1 MIGKQNMSDQEN
13 IMDTQQ
19 PVQEMP
25 LQQVAP
31 APDKKEKKK
40 RPFRLGFLTGMLVML
55 LLCVG
60 TFFAMLFTRRLYL
73 AGGTGIVDAEVMAKA
88 ETIYAYLEAH
98 SIYDYSDE
106 ALREGMLD
114 GLLDGTGDNY
124 AEYYNADEIKELF
137 ADYNGD
143 FCGLGLLLKVREDG
157 AVYVSGVY
165 EDSPAEAAGFQI
177 GDVLMA
183 VDGES
188 VVGMDRYDVA
198 AMVRG
203 PENTEVTLTVYRE
216 DTDETLD
223 ISAVRKQLKKIDV
236 ESRMVSDTV
245 GYIWIKDFDDV
256 TTQQFK
262 DALEKLRAQGMKD
275 LVIDLRTNTGG
286 LFRVALEIAQE
297 LMCKGIIVS
306 IESSDGT
313 LKEYTCDGS
322 KEFEG
327 NIVILTDGYTA
338 SSSEILAGALID
350 NGMAISLGTT
360 TFGKGLVQDFYY
372 LSDGSCIKFTTNQYY
387 TPSGAAING
396 VGIVP
401 AIELDFDGDLYYNE
415 GRDNQIE
422 AAVEYLESL

>member
-1 MIGKQNMSDQEN
+1 MSDQEN
-13 IMDTQQ
+13 IMGTEQ

-25 LQQVAP
+25 LQQAAP
-31 APDKKEKKK
+31 ENKTKKK

-60 TFFAMLFTRRLYL
+60 TFFALLLTRRLYL
-73 AGGTGIVDAEVMAKA
+73 GGGAGIVDADVMAKA
-88 ETIYAYLEAH
+88 EAIFAYLEEH
-98 SIYDYSDE
+98 SIYDFNEQD
-106 ALREGMLD
+106 LRDGMLD

-124 AEYYNADEIKELF
+124 AEYYTAQEIKDLF

-143 FCGLGLLLKVREDG
+143 FCGLGLLLKAKEDG
-157 AVYVSGVY
+157 SVYVSGVY
-165 EDSPAEAAGFQI
+165 DDSPALEAGFQV

-188 VVGMDRYDVA
+188 VVGIDRYDVA

-203 PENTEVTLTVYRE
+203 PENEPVVITVYRE
-216 DTDETLD
+216 ETDETLD
-223 ISAVRKQLKKIDV
+223 ITAVRKKLKKIDV
-236 ESRMVSDTV
+236 EYYMASDTV

-256 TTQQFK
+256 TTEQFK
-262 DALEKLRAQGMKD
+262 AAMEDLRSQGMTD
-275 LVIDLRTNTGG
+275 LVLDLRMNTGG
-286 LFRVALEIAQE
+286 LFRIALEIAQE
-297 LMCKGIIVS
+297 LMCEGVIVS
-306 IESSDGT
+306 IENSDGT
-313 LKEYTCDGS
+313 RKEYTCDGS
-322 KEFEG
+322 KQFEG

-350 NGMAISLGTT
+350 NGMAISMGTT

-372 LSDGSCIKFTTNQYY
+372 LSDGSCVKFTTNQYY

-401 AIELDFDGDLYYNE
+401 AIEVEFDGNLYYE
-415 GRDNQIE
+415 DGSDNQID